1 MLAIVGGV
9 LLIALFPNDVSSAIG
24 GVTVSVGSL
33 ILIYEVVMII
43 FAATNLE
50 GVNHSARL
58 LVVHISSCSYI
69 VHIYSNCYNTHFI
82 CSQDII
88 LSVVFAV
95 LFILATLGVLVIAVI
110 LLVIFTFGTVVVAIF
125 AVLIVS

>member
-1 MLAIVGGV
+1 MLAIVGGA
-9 LLIALFPNDVSSAIG
+9 LLIALYPDDVSLVTADNVVG

-33 ILIYEVVMII
+33 ILIYEIVMII

-69 VHIYSNCYNTHFI
+69 VYTY
-82 CSQDII
+82 
-88 LSVVFAV
+88 L
-95 LFILATLGVLVIAVI
+95 
-110 LLVIFTFGTVVVAIF
+110 
-125 AVLIVS
+125 